1 MTISIQ
7 ERNKKRI
14 NYAIVFLLLIVV
26 EVMIALFVH
35 DSFIRPYIGDVLVV
49 IVLYAGIR
57 VFIPESYRLLPLY
70 IFVFATLVEFLQYFK
85 LVELLGLENNMVL
98 RVLIGTVY
106 DIKDILCYGVGCLL
120 LGIYEWKR

>member
-1 MTISIQ
+1 MTVNIQ

-14 NYAIVFLLLIVV
+14 NYAIVFLVLMVL
-26 EVMIALFVH
+26 EVIIALFVH
-35 DSFIRPYIGDVLVV
+35 DSFIRPYIGDILVV
-49 IVLYAGIR
+49 IVLYAGVR
-57 VFIPESYRLLPLY
+57 VFIPDSYKLLPLY
-70 IFVFATLVEFLQYFK
+70 IFIFATMVEFLQYFK

-106 DIKDILCYGVGCLL
+106 DIKDILCYGVGCSL